1 MTYPYIIFF
10 YFRRTITKKESR
22 FLDSLSFFYFYERR
36 RVQFGFPLTPKL
48 IMTFGNSINRAGAI
62 LISFVPSKIMTKFTK
77 FDRYAT
83 ITYYIVINSTKLFL
97 PVNCLYFKMCNYFTC
112 ENFRYFLYTFSL
124 YLHNTLS
131 RIFHIDNLRMTFLVH
146 LHNLCRRLST

>member
-1 MTYPYIIFF
+1 MTYPYVIFSTF
-10 YFRRTITKKESR
+10 VGLLQKKESR
-22 FLDSLSFFYFYERR
+22 FLDSLSFFIFMKGGGCSL
-36 RVQFGFPLTPKL
+36 VSHLHPKL

-97 PVNCLYFKMCNYFTC
+97 PVNCLYFKMCNCFTC

-131 RIFHIDNLRMTFLVH
+131 RKFHTDNLRMTFLVH